1 MGYKN
6 LNYIVEIANQ
16 RNISKAAE
24 RLFISQSA
32 LSIYL
37 KRIEKELGV
46 DLFIRRNNLLIPTPE
61 GELFVSTTKEILR
74 LEEELY
80 TRIRKSGNDVFTV

>member
-32 LSIYL
+32 LSIG
-37 KRIEKELGV
+37 R
-46 DLFIRRNNLLIPTPE
+46 
-61 GELFVSTTKEILR
+61 
-74 LEEELY
+74 
-80 TRIRKSGNDVFTV
+80 